1 MQNYYEKEVLI
12 TSTYADRRCEVG
24 IFQAGILIQDAMTEF
39 FHQYDCD
46 AIQMSRTHQA
56 VWAIARTKIFM
67 DQDILWM
74 DRIRI
79 KIFPVKISNVAI
91 HLNILF
97 ESLDGHPLLRARQEL
112 CAIDSVN
119 HTLRRIDTTP
129 FPMDL
134 PPMEPVLTAPCRR
147 MKLKLGPEHQLYT
160 HTVRTMDTD
169 MNQHMNNTSYFR
181 LILDT
186 HPSSFWDTWKVQEF
200 DIHHVNESVE
210 GEELQICCQEEPGAL
225 SAQIKRGETTLIKA
239 FLLLTPR
246 ESA

>member
-56 VWAIARTKIFM
+56 VWAIARTKIVM

-134 PPMEPVLTAPCRR
+134 PPMEPVLTTPCRR

-169 MNQHMNNTSYFR
+169 MNQHMNN
-181 LILDT
+181 
-186 HPSSFWDTWKVQEF
+186 TWKVQEF

>member
-1 MQNYYEKEVLI
+1 
-12 TSTYADRRCEVG
+12 
-24 IFQAGILIQDAMTEF
+24 MTEF

-56 VWAIARTKIFM
+56 VWAIARTKIVM

-74 DRIRI
+74 DRIKI

-134 PPMEPVLTAPCRR
+134 LTMEPVLTTPCRR

-186 HPSSFWDTWKVQEF
+186 RPSSFWDTWKVQEF

-239 FLLLTPR
+239 FLLLSKR

>member
-56 VWAIARTKIFM
+56 VWAIARTKIVM

-134 PPMEPVLTAPCRR
+134 PPMEPVLTTPCRR

-169 MNQHMNNTSYFR
+169 MKNLTFIMSTSRWKGKNFKSVARRNLAHYLHRSNEAKQLSSKLSYF
-181 LILDT
+181 
-186 HPSSFWDTWKVQEF
+186 
-200 DIHHVNESVE
+200 
-210 GEELQICCQEEPGAL
+210 
-225 SAQIKRGETTLIKA
+225 
-239 FLLLTPR
+239 
-246 ESA
+246 